1 MNSECILLWTGEW
14 MESLIGFKGTQGDR
28 DGWKLDAKRAGKC
41 EYVICVA
48 ERNVRQMDDFHHGQ
62 GIFIGKN
69 LTVKKAILGHESKY
83 MIEVEEYVE
92 ISDLPGSY
100 ELWGPSRNPVAYK
113 NIEEMEELLQVDF
126 AAMAFKTAPDRRMDY
141 VKEVMNM
148 RLDFY
153 ANEPDEEEEKE
164 EGLSFSEAKKGLS
177 LKYGVPVEDI
187 EIIMRG

>member
-1 MNSECILLWTGEW
+1 MNGECILVWTGEW
-14 MESLIGFKGTQGDR
+14 MDDLIGFKGTQGNL
-28 DGWKLDAKRAGKC
+28 DGWKLDTKRASKC
-41 EYVICVA
+41 KYVICVA
-48 ERNVRQMDDFHHGQ
+48 DRLNSPMDDLDHGQ
-62 GIFIGKN
+62 GFFVGRN
-69 LTVKKAILGHESKY
+69 LTARKAILGHESKC

-126 AAMAFKTAPDRRMDY
+126 AAMAFKTAPNRCMDY

-153 ANEPDEEEEKE
+153 ANEPDEEKG
-164 EGLSFSEAKKGLS
+164 EGLSFAEAKQELS
-177 LKYGVPVEDI
+177 VKYGVPVEDI
-187 EIIMRG
+187 EITLRG